1 MIHDA
6 YDSTDDADE
15 TIDHMFENASN
26 NAVSRFVK
34 YKINAIKNNSM
45 VKNVFHGISSKYVS
59 VIKYTS
65 YDRVC
70 FNTQKANHGKVVDK
84 TGPEIAY
91 AIFGK
96 RPLFIDEYDYWHMT
110 GFPKGVYVKKLDHK
124 TFAIM
129 SVTQEFYT
137 PNINQREIE
146 TNSYT
151 AYYIYIVGAN
161 SDYWDKRIKKKAYMI
176 SLKME
181 RLTRNINSGMITVG
195 GAYYGS
201 CSAKELKDIIVDQGI
216 INAITHAI
224 DKFIANKDLY
234 AKYNIPY
241 RLGILLYGE
250 PGTGKSALIKAFARK
265 YHRKLIYLTRNNMS
279 DSYDYDSKS
288 YEIPQSFIV
297 IEEIDT
303 LLEERKDAK
312 DNLGKEKITGCI
324 DALDGGAII
333 FATTN
338 YRDKIMD
345 IESSIIRPGRFSIH
359 AELKYFDREYAEK
372 MVDTFG
378 IKDKS
383 FLDKLGYPICPSE
396 LEFLCTQIRFDQI
409 EKEEIS

>member
-1 MIHDA
+1 MEDEV
-6 YDSTDDADE
+6 YDLKDDADE
-15 TIDHMFENASN
+15 TLDNMLNATSN

-34 YKINAIKNNSM
+34 CKIDAMKNNSM
-45 VKNVFHGISSKYVS
+45 IKNILRGINSKYIS
-59 VIKYTS
+59 VTKYVS

-70 FNTQKANHGKVVDK
+70 FNTQEANRGRVVDK
-84 TGPEIAY
+84 TGPTMAY

-96 RPLFIDEYDYWHMT
+96 RPLFIDEWDYWHMT
-110 GFPKGVYVKKLDHK
+110 GFPKGVYTKKLDHK
-124 TFAIM
+124 TFVIM

-137 PNINQREIE
+137 PSIHQREIE
-146 TNSYT
+146 TDSYI
-151 AYYIYIVGAN
+151 AYYIYIIGAN
-161 SDYWDKRIKKKAYMI
+161 ADYWNKRLRKKAYMI
-176 SLKME
+176 SLKMD
-181 RLTRNINSGMITVG
+181 RLARNINSGMITIG

-201 CSAKELKDIIVDQGI
+201 CSAKALKDIIVDQSI
-216 INAITHAI
+216 INNITHAI

-234 AKYNIPY
+234 TKYNIPY

-265 YHRKLIYLTRNNMS
+265 YHRKLIYLTRDNLS
-279 DSYDYDSKS
+279 DTCDFDAKS

-312 DNLGKEKITGCI
+312 NNLGKETITRHI
-324 DALDGGAII
+324 DSLDGGAII

-338 YRDKIMD
+338 YRDKIMSV
-345 IESSIIRPGRFSIH
+345 ESSIIRPGRFSIH
-359 AELKYFDREYAEK
+359 AELKYFDREHAEK

-378 IKDKS
+378 IEDKS
-383 FLDKLGYPICPSE
+383 FLDTLGYPICPSE
-396 LEFLCTQIRFDQI
+396 LEFLCTQIRFSQI